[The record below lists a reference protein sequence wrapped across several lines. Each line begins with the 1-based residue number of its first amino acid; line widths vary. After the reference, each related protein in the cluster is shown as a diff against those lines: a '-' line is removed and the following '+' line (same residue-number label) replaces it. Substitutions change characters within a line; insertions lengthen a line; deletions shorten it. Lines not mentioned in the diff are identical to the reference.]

1 MTDLAKSFECEF
13 CKKSFSKKGNCI
25 RHQNICNS
33 KQTKNENQSLK
44 DIIKEKDQEL
54 KQKDEQINFLKLM
67 LDKYAD
73 KPTVINYNNSN
84 NNNTVNSN
92 NNLTIKQMVSKLD
105 PIDFQDIKEHMDNYS
120 NNYKDQGTKGFAKF
134 LCDYPFKDKFFT
146 SDFSR
151 NTIVYKTKEQNF
163 IRDPD
168 SSYLINRSINEN
180 RSDILQKAIDRLN
193 FINTKLKKS
202 EDEDEFDEYVIKKSK
217 LKKLICI
224 IEDISSSQIIEDKD
238 VSNVFRNNGI
248 NTYQQILEGD
258 KHANN
263 QKTINYNED

>member
-1 MTDLAKSFECEF
+1 MNGANVCEF
-13 CKKSFSKKGNCI
+13 CNKSFSTKGNCKAHKETCKI
-25 RHQNICNS
+25 
-33 KQTKNENQSLK
+33 KKNKDLEEAVSLK

-54 KQKDEQINFLKLM
+54 RQKEEQINFLKLM

-84 NNNTVNSN
+84 NNNTVNN

-105 PIDFQDIKEHMDNYS
+105 PIDFQDVKEHMEKYS

-151 NTIVYKTKEQNF
+151 NTIVYKTKKQNF

-168 SSYLINRSINEN
+168 SSYLINRSINDN
-180 RSDILQKAIDRLN
+180 KSDILQKAIDRLN

-202 EDEDEFDEYVIKKSK
+202 EDDNEFDEYVIKKSK

-224 IEDISSSQIIEDKD
+224 IEDISSSKIIEDKD

-248 NTYQQILEGD
+248 NTYQQILEGYSNI
-258 KHANN
+258 NN
-263 QKTINYNED
+263 QQNTIEYND

>member
-1 MTDLAKSFECEF
+1 MNGVNVCEF
-13 CKKSFSKKGNCI
+13 CNKYFSTKGNCKA
-25 RHQNICNS
+25 HKEIC
-33 KQTKNENQSLK
+33 KIKKNKDLEDAVSLK
-44 DIIKEKDQEL
+44 NIIKEKDQEL
-54 KQKDEQINFLKLM
+54 KEKNQELKEKEEQIIFLKSM
-67 LDKYAD
+67 LDKYSYN
-73 KPTVINYNNSN
+73 PTIIN
-84 NNNTVNSN
+84 NNNTVN
-92 NNLTIKQMVSKLD
+92 NNLTIKQLVSKLD
-105 PIDFQDIKEHMDNYS
+105 PINFQDVKEHMENYS

-134 LCDYPFKDKFFT
+134 LCDHPFKDKFFT

-168 SSYLINRSINEN
+168 SSYLINRSINDN
-180 RSDILQKAIDRLN
+180 KRDILQKAIDRLN

-217 LKKLICI
+217 LKKLISI
-224 IEDISSSQIIEDKD
+224 IEDISSSRIIEDKD

-258 KHANN
+258 KYANN

>member
-1 MTDLAKSFECEF
+1 MNGLNVCEF
-13 CKKSFSKKGNCI
+13 CNKSFSTKGNCKAHKETCKI
-25 RHQNICNS
+25 
-33 KQTKNENQSLK
+33 KKNKDLEEAVSLK

-54 KQKDEQINFLKLM
+54 RQKEEQINFLKLM

-84 NNNTVNSN
+84 NNNTVNN

-105 PIDFQDIKEHMDNYS
+105 PIDFQDVKEHMENYS

-168 SSYLINRSINEN
+168 SSYLINRSINDN
-180 RSDILQKAIDRLN
+180 KSDILQKAIDRLN

-217 LKKLICI
+217 LKKLISI
-224 IEDISSSQIIEDKD
+224 IEDISSSRIIEDKD

>member
-1 MTDLAKSFECEF
+1 MNGLNVCEF
-13 CKKSFSKKGNCI
+13 CNKSFSTKGNCKAHKETCKI
-25 RHQNICNS
+25 
-33 KQTKNENQSLK
+33 KKNKDLEEAVSLK

-54 KQKDEQINFLKLM
+54 RQKEEQINFLKLM

-84 NNNTVNSN
+84 NNNTVNN

-105 PIDFQDIKEHMDNYS
+105 PIDFQDVKEHMENYS

-151 NTIVYKTKEQNF
+151 NTIVYKTKDQNF

-168 SSYLINRSINEN
+168 SSYLINRSINDN
-180 RSDILQKAIDRLN
+180 KSDILQKAIDRLN

-217 LKKLICI
+217 LKKLISI
-224 IEDISSSQIIEDKD
+224 IEDISSSRIIEDKD